1 METISIYILPIAKWL
16 MASALLMV
24 LYHLIYKERGSY
36 NTNRII
42 LLSIPIVAILLSVF
56 RIEIFTPEPLYI
68 TLTEIPNTSISIGN
82 EASLNTNIEEQS
94 EGISLHIWLIIL
106 YLAGVVIQTLRTV
119 MSHHRVMKLKMGK
132 ARCINNRI
140 TIIRN
145 KKVRSP
151 FSYCNTIFIP
161 NELNGDKLR
170 IVLKHEFEHIRNKHH
185 IDLWILEILCTT
197 LWFNPILILI
207 RKELK
212 KVHEFQAD
220 KGVLLHGKN
229 IALYQKHLLEVFTQN
244 RLNLVNEFN
253 SSTIKQRFMEM
264 KNTKRGSIKFVGKAL
279 NCVATTMIFAVNSF
293 AIGEQQTIITIED
306 KSSQLE
312 IKNHDTT
319 NVATDNNDICV
330 VGVSS
335 KKLEQPYQ
343 IPATIQ
349 SNLNDIAKDSIV
361 SVVGLSGNN
370 IKGNPLYIVDGV
382 IYESYNID
390 KLDPNKIENISI
402 LKKEQTTVFGEKGAS
417 GVIVITTK
425 KETPK
430 QEVTTSL
437 LAKII
442 TLDNTL
448 NIDSTIFI
456 IGEPTTQKV
465 TKHDLKWIQE
475 TTNKPSLYLI
485 NNRVYSVNLLTE
497 MFNHI
502 DESQITGI
510 TILKDNAAVN
520 TFGVTPGT
528 HVVMIDYNGKI
539 DDQKVFA
546 SFDSQNYFGARILN
560 KWGKKS
566 VKQIHKKANPKHI

>member
-1 METISIYILPIAKWL
+1 METIYTYILPIAKL
-16 MASALLMV
+16 VITSALLMA
-24 LYHLIYKERGSY
+24 LYHLIYKERGAY

-68 TLTEIPNTSISIGN
+68 TVPEISNASIPIDNETSF
-82 EASLNTNIEEQS
+82 NTNMEEQS

-106 YLAGVVIQTLRTV
+106 YLAGATIQILRIVI
-119 MSHHRVMKLKMGK
+119 SHHRVMKLKMGET
-132 ARCINNRI
+132 RSINNRI

-145 KKVRSP
+145 EKITSP
-151 FSYCNTIFIP
+151 FSYCNTILIP
-161 NELNGDKLR
+161 NELNGEKLS
-170 IVLKHEFEHIRNKHH
+170 IVLKHECEHIKNKHH
-185 IDLWILEILCTT
+185 IDLWIIEILWTT
-197 LWFNPILILI
+197 MWFNPILMLI

-220 KGVLLHGKN
+220 KGVLLREED
-229 IALYQKHLLEVFTQN
+229 IALYQKYLLDVFTQN
-244 RLNLVNEFN
+244 RLKLVNEFN

-264 KNTKRGSIKFVGKAL
+264 RNSKRGSIKFAGKAL
-279 NCVATTMIFAVNSF
+279 SCVALATIFAMNTF
-293 AIGEQQTIITIED
+293 AISEQQTIITVENE
-306 KSSQLE
+306 SCQLA
-312 IKNHDTT
+312 IRNNDTT
-319 NVATDNNDICV
+319 NAAADNNDIAV
-330 VGVSS
+330 IRVST

-343 IPATIQ
+343 IPDSLKAE
-349 SNLNDIAKDSIV
+349 SNVIVKDSIV
-361 SVVGLSGNN
+361 T
-370 IKGNPLYIVDGV
+370 KAPLYIVDGV
-382 IYESYNID
+382 IYESYKIKD
-390 KLDPNKIENISI
+390 LDLEKIESI
-402 LKKEQTTVFGEKGAS
+402 DVLPEGDPSVYGEKGAN
-417 GVIVITTK
+417 GVIVYTTK
-425 KETPK
+425 KEDSKQDTP
-430 QEVTTSL
+430 TTP
-437 LAKII
+437 LAKIM

-456 IGEPTTQKV
+456 IGKPTTNKV

-475 TTNKPSLYLI
+475 TTNKPSLFLI

-510 TILKDNAAVN
+510 TILKDDSAVKA
-520 TFGVTPGT
+520 FGVIPGT

-539 DDQKVFA
+539 DDEKVFE

-560 KWGKKS
+560 KWGKRS